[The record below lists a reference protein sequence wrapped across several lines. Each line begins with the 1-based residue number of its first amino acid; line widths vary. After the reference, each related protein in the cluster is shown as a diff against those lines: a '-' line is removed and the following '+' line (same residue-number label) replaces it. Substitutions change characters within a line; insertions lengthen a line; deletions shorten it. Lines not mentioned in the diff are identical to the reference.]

1 MTTVM
6 RIEGDTR
13 VTGNLQVDGTMPVYE
28 RSELKQDA
36 AAVFAVPLVNV
47 RTWDALATNL
57 PGTPGTDDL
66 GLVGGTF
73 ASATPKVSTG
83 DLKNTTTTR
92 YGRFQFQIPA
102 EYDAGETLVL
112 RLNAGMETTVAS
124 ASATL
129 DVEVY
134 KSDRAAG
141 LGSDLCATAAQ
152 TINSL
157 TFANKDFTIT
167 PTGLSAGDVLDVRL
181 TVTVTDS
188 ATATAVTASIGA
200 VEFLVDIKG

>member
-1 MTTVM
+1 
-6 RIEGDTR
+6 
-13 VTGNLQVDGTMPVYE
+13 
-28 RSELKQDA
+28 
-36 AAVFAVPLVNV
+36 
-47 RTWDALATNL
+47 
-57 PGTPGTDDL
+57 
-66 GLVGGTF
+66 
-73 ASATPKVSTG
+73 
-83 DLKNTTTTR
+83 
-92 YGRFQFQIPA
+92 
-102 EYDAGETLVL
+102 
-112 RLNAGMETTVAS
+112 METTGAS

-129 DVEVY
+129 DVEVD